1 MKKPKTLSTRKKAA
15 LRRLVRMAVVLVL
28 AWQFFHVGL
37 VLPVQGIYGAVE
49 RGGATGTRVIAREWN
64 PDFRV
69 TQLFYLTGSEEAT
82 VLADTSLGLFGWESG
97 FECTL
102 DCTTGAPLYAGER
115 SMTRQGR
122 NQALHYYFGRVD
134 DPEIASVAVSIQMET
149 YENGQMQRRE
159 IKRLEVPE
167 LLERSGYRYFLVHR
181 LREVQEDSDGI
192 VRAVVITRDSSG
204 REIGQLEIQQ
214 GSYGS
219 YG

>member
-1 MKKPKTLSTRKKAA
+1 MKQPKTLPTRKKAA
-15 LRRLVRMAVVLVL
+15 LRRIIRLAVILVL

-49 RGGATGTRVIAREWN
+49 RGGATGTRVSAREWN

-102 DCTTGAPLYAGER
+102 DCTEGAPLYAGER
-115 SMTRQGR
+115 SMTRQDR
-122 NQALHYYFGRVD
+122 DQRLHFYFGRVD

-159 IKRLEVPE
+159 IERLEVPE
-167 LLERSGYRYFLVHR
+167 LLERNGYRYFWVHR

-192 VRAVVITRDSSG
+192 VRAAVITRDSSG

-214 GSYGS
+214 GSYSS

>member
-1 MKKPKTLSTRKKAA
+1 MKQPKTLPTRKKAA
-15 LRRLVRMAVVLVL
+15 LRRIIRLAVILVL

-69 TQLFYLTGSEEAT
+69 TQLFYLMGSEEAT

-102 DCTTGAPLYAGER
+102 DCTEGAPLYAGER
-115 SMTRQGR
+115 SLSKQDQ

-149 YENGQMQRRE
+149 
-159 IKRLEVPE
+159 
-167 LLERSGYRYFLVHR
+167 
-181 LREVQEDSDGI
+181 
-192 VRAVVITRDSSG
+192 
-204 REIGQLEIQQ
+204 
-214 GSYGS
+214 
-219 YG
+219 

>member
-1 MKKPKTLSTRKKAA
+1 
-15 LRRLVRMAVVLVL
+15 MAVVLVL

-102 DCTTGAPLYAGER
+102 DCTAGAPLYAGER
-115 SMTRQGR
+115 SMTR
-122 NQALHYYFGRVD
+122 
-134 DPEIASVAVSIQMET
+134 PVSYTHLLFFFFWETLAGVPQM
-149 YENGQMQRRE
+149 R
-159 IKRLEVPE
+159 
-167 LLERSGYRYFLVHR
+167 
-181 LREVQEDSDGI
+181 
-192 VRAVVITRDSSG
+192 
-204 REIGQLEIQQ
+204 
-214 GSYGS
+214 
-219 YG
+219 

>member
-1 MKKPKTLSTRKKAA
+1 MKQPKVLPTRKKAA
-15 LRRLVRMAVVLVL
+15 LRRIIRLAVVLVL
-28 AWQFFHVGL
+28 AWQFFHLGL

-49 RGGATGTRVIAREWN
+49 RGGATGTRVIAREWV
-64 PDFRV
+64 PDFRA
-69 TQLFYLTGSEEAT
+69 TQLFYLMGSEEAT

-102 DCTTGAPLYAGER
+102 DCTEGASLYAGER
-115 SMTRQGR
+115 SMTRQDP

-134 DPEIASVAVSIQMET
+134 DPEIASVTVSIQMET

-159 IKRLEVPE
+159 IERLEVPE
-167 LLERSGYRYFLVHR
+167 LLEQSGYRYFLVHR

-204 REIGQLEIQQ
+204 REMGQLEIQQ
-214 GSYGS
+214 GSYSS